1 MGFSGASNGIHRTGK
16 ADGMAQRLNHAH
28 YDVVV
33 LGGGAAGVAAAAAA
47 AKNGRRTLI
56 IEAGTMLGG
65 ELLSGMSL
73 DGVLNARGEYVVGG
87 ISDELF
93 EECRKMD
100 GFLGPIHDHRL
111 ICYVCVD
118 PEVMKIA
125 VMRVL
130 ERHGVTPWLS
140 TYAEDVVAHDG
151 RVAGLV
157 VVNKSGRTLVSAEH
171 YIDCSGDGD
180 IAVLAGAPY
189 ELSDASGDLQPLSLM
204 FRMSNVDTRALLH
217 FAQSN
222 VESLAVGESDYI
234 RGQRS
239 DQELVDLLV
248 EQGQPSVFFKSEGP
262 FLGDAIRRGDLAPT
276 ALIMIQPTSKARR
289 EVCIN
294 ATRVGGNIDGT
305 NTAAVSAT
313 VGTLMEQV
321 WKTSQFLKQR
331 LPGFE
336 QATFAGL
343 APRVG
348 VRETRRVMG
357 DYVLTK
363 EDVVSGRKFADSCV
377 AKGAQHV
384 DIHQSGT
391 TQIRIPIAN
400 GGSYDIPFGCLLP
413 RGLKN
418 VVVAGRCLSATR
430 EGMGTARTMGPC
442 MAMGQAAGTAA
453 ALCAERG
460 HGEVRELSV
469 RDLQQRL
476 KEQGAVIDGVY

>member
-1 MGFSGASNGIHRTGK
+1 
-16 ADGMAQRLNHAH
+16 MAQSLNHARF
-28 YDVVV
+28 DVVV
-33 LGGGAAGVAAAAAA
+33 LGGGASGIAAAAAA
-47 AKNGRRTLI
+47 AKNGRKTLI
-56 IEAGTMLGG
+56 VESGTMLGG

-93 EECRKMD
+93 AECREMD
-100 GFLGPIHDHRL
+100 GFIGPLHDHRL

-118 PEVMKIA
+118 PEIMKIA

-130 ERHGVTPWLS
+130 ERHGVTPWLQ
-140 TYAEDVVAHDG
+140 TFAEDVVVRDG
-151 RVAGLV
+151 VVSGLV
-157 VVNKSGRTLVSAEH
+157 VVNKSGRTLISADWF
-171 YIDCSGDGD
+171 IDCSGDGD
-180 IAVLAGAPY
+180 LAVRAGAPY

-204 FRMSNVDTRALLH
+204 FRMSNVDAQSLLR
-217 FAQSN
+217 FAQAN

-234 RGQRS
+234 RGNRS
-239 DQELVDLLV
+239 DRQLVDKLV
-248 EQGQPSVFFKSEGP
+248 EQGEPSVFFKSEGP

-289 EVCIN
+289 EVCVN

-305 NTAAVSAT
+305 DTAAVSAT
-313 VGTLMEQV
+313 VGALMEQV
-321 WKTSQFLKQR
+321 WKTAVFLKKH

-336 QATFAGL
+336 QAAFAGL

-357 DYVLTK
+357 DYLLTK
-363 EDVVSGRKFADSCV
+363 EDVVSGRKFPDSAV

-413 RGLKN
+413 LGLKN
-418 VVVAGRCLSATR
+418 VMVAGRCLSATR

-442 MAMGQAAGTAA
+442 MAMGEATGTAA

-460 HGEVRELSV
+460 HTEVRQLAV
-469 RDLQQRL
+469 RELQQRL
-476 KEQGAVIDGVY
+476 KKNGAVIDGVY

>member
-1 MGFSGASNGIHRTGK
+1 
-16 ADGMAQRLNHAH
+16 MAQRLRQAQF
-28 YDVVV
+28 DVVV
-33 LGGGAAGVAAAAAA
+33 LGGGASGVAAAAAA
-47 AKNGRRTLI
+47 AKNGQKTLI
-56 IEAGTMLGG
+56 VEAGAMLGG

-87 ISDELF
+87 FSSELF
-93 EECRKMD
+93 DECRSMD
-100 GFLGPIHDHRL
+100 GFIGPIHDYRL

-130 ERHGVTPWLS
+130 ERHGVTAWVS
-140 TYAEDVVAHDG
+140 SFAEDLVVGPDG
-151 RVAGLV
+151 RVSGLV
-157 VVNKSGRTLVSAEH
+157 VVNKSGRTVVNARHFL
-171 YIDCSGDGD
+171 DCSGDGD
-180 IAVLAGAPY
+180 IAVQAGAPF
-189 ELSDASGDLQPLSLM
+189 EMSDASGDLQPLSLM
-204 FRMSNVDTRALLH
+204 FRMSNVDTPHLLR
-217 FAQSN
+217 FAQGN
-222 VESLAVGESDYI
+222 VASLAVGESDWI
-234 RGQRS
+234 RGTRS

-248 EQGQPSVFFKSEGP
+248 AQGEPSLFFKSEGP

-294 ATRVGGNIDGT
+294 ATRVGGNVDGT

-313 VGTLMEQV
+313 IGTLMEQV
-321 WKTSQFLKQR
+321 WRTASFLKRQ

-336 QATFAGL
+336 QAAFAGV

-348 VRETRRVMG
+348 IRETRRIMG
-357 DYVLTK
+357 DYVLTRD
-363 EDVVSGRKFADSCV
+363 DVVSGRKFPDSAV

-413 RGLKN
+413 RGLPN
-418 VVVAGRCLSATR
+418 VMVAGRCLSATR

-442 MAMGQAAGTAA
+442 MAMGQAIGTAA
-453 ALCAERG
+453 AMCIEQNLDN
-460 HGEVRELSV
+460 VRELAV
-469 RDLQQRL
+469 DTLQHRL
-476 KEQGAVIDGVY
+476 KQQGAVIDGVH

>member
-1 MGFSGASNGIHRTGK
+1 
-16 ADGMAQRLNHAH
+16 MAQRFNQAH
-28 YDVVV
+28 FDVVV
-33 LGGGAAGVAAAAAA
+33 LGGGASGVAAAASA
-47 AKNGRRTLI
+47 AKNGRKTLI
-56 IEAGTMLGG
+56 IESGTMLGG

-87 ISDELF
+87 FSDELF
-93 EECRKMD
+93 AECRDMD
-100 GFLGPIHDHRL
+100 GFIGPVHDQRL

-118 PEVMKIA
+118 PEIMKIA

-130 ERHGVTPWLS
+130 ERHGVTPWLL
-140 TYAEDVVAHDG
+140 TYAEDVVARDG
-151 RVAGLV
+151 VVTGLV
-157 VVNKSGRTLVSAEH
+157 VVNKSGRTLVTADH
-171 YIDCSGDGD
+171 FIDCSGDGD
-180 IAVLAGAPY
+180 LAVLAGAPY
-189 ELSDASGDLQPLSLM
+189 EISDATGDLQPVSLM
-204 FRMSNVDTRALLH
+204 FRMSNVDTRALLQ
-217 FAQSN
+217 FAQAN
-222 VESLAVGESDYI
+222 VSSLAVGESDYI
-234 RGQRS
+234 RGNRT
-239 DQELVDLLV
+239 DQQLVDLLV

-289 EVCIN
+289 EVCVN

-305 NTAAVSAT
+305 DTAALSAT

-321 WKTSQFLKQR
+321 WKTSEFLKKQ
-331 LPGFE
+331 LPGFGK
-336 QATFAGL
+336 ATFAGL

-348 VRETRRVMG
+348 VRETRRIMG
-357 DYVLTK
+357 DYVLTR
-363 EDVVSGRKFADSCV
+363 EDVVSGRKFPQTAI

-418 VVVAGRCLSATR
+418 VMVAGRCLSATR

-453 ALCAERG
+453 AMCAERG
-460 HGEVRELSV
+460 HAEVRELPV
-469 RDLQQRL
+469 ADLQKRL
-476 KEQGAVIDGVY
+476 KENGAVIDGVY

>member
-1 MGFSGASNGIHRTGK
+1 
-16 ADGMAQRLNHAH
+16 MAQSLNHAH
-28 YDVVV
+28 FDVVV
-33 LGGGAAGVAAAAAA
+33 LGGGASGVAAAAAA
-47 AKNGRRTLI
+47 AKNGRKTLI
-56 IEAGTMLGG
+56 VESGTMLGG

-93 EECRKMD
+93 AECREMD
-100 GFLGPIHDHRL
+100 GFIGPIHDHRL

-118 PEVMKIA
+118 PELMKIA

-130 ERHGVTPWLS
+130 ERHGVTPWLQ
-140 TYAEDVVAHDG
+140 TFAEDVVVRDG
-151 RVAGLV
+151 VVSGLV
-157 VVNKSGRTLVSAEH
+157 VVNKSGRTLVSADWF
-171 YIDCSGDGD
+171 IDCSGDGD
-180 IAVLAGAPY
+180 LAVGGGAPY

-204 FRMSNVDTRALLH
+204 FRMSNVDAQSLLR
-217 FAQSN
+217 FAQAN
-222 VESLAVGESDYI
+222 VDSLAVGESDYI
-234 RGQRS
+234 RGSLS
-239 DQELVDLLV
+239 DRQLVDKLV
-248 EQGQPSVFFKSEGP
+248 EQGEPSLFFKSEGP

-289 EVCIN
+289 EVCVN

-305 NTAAVSAT
+305 DTAAVSAT

-321 WKTSQFLKQR
+321 WKTSVFLKKH

-336 QATFAGL
+336 QAAFAGL

-357 DYVLTK
+357 DYLLTK
-363 EDVVSGRKFADSCV
+363 DDVVSGRKFPDSAV

-413 RGLKN
+413 LGLKN
-418 VVVAGRCLSATR
+418 VMVAGRCLSATR

-442 MAMGQAAGTAA
+442 MAMGEATGTAA
-453 ALCAERG
+453 ALCADRG
-460 HGEVRELSV
+460 HTEVRQLAV
-469 RDLQQRL
+469 RELQQRL
-476 KEQGAVIDGVY
+476 KKNGAVIDGVY

>member
-1 MGFSGASNGIHRTGK
+1 
-16 ADGMAQRLNHAH
+16 MAQRLNQAH
-28 YDVVV
+28 FDVVV
-33 LGGGAAGVAAAAAA
+33 LGGGASGVAAAAAA
-47 AKNGRRTLI
+47 AKNGRKTLI
-56 IEAGTMLGG
+56 IEANTMLGG

-93 EECRKMD
+93 AQCREMD
-100 GFLGPIHDHRL
+100 GFIGPVHDQRL

-130 ERHGVTPWLS
+130 EQHGVTAWLQ
-140 TYAEDVVAHDG
+140 TFAEDVVVRDG
-151 RVAGLV
+151 VVTGLV
-157 VVNKSGRTLVSAEH
+157 VVNKSGRTIVSADH
-171 YIDCSGDGD
+171 FIDCSGDGD
-180 IAVLAGAPY
+180 LAVLAGAPY
-189 ELSDASGDLQPLSLM
+189 EVSDATGDLQPVSLM
-204 FRMSNVDTRALLH
+204 FRMSNVDAPALLR
-217 FAQSN
+217 FAQAN

-234 RGQRS
+234 RGNRTDRQ
-239 DQELVDLLV
+239 LVDLLV
-248 EQGQPSVFFKSEGP
+248 EQGEPSVFFKSEGP
-262 FLGDAIRRGDLAPT
+262 FLGEAIRGGELAPT

-289 EVCIN
+289 EVCVN
-294 ATRVGGNIDGT
+294 ATRVGGNLDGT
-305 NTAAVSAT
+305 NTAALSAT

-321 WKTSQFLKQR
+321 WKTAGFLKKR

-336 QATFAGL
+336 KATFAGL

-348 VRETRRVMG
+348 VRETRRIMG

-363 EDVVSGRKFADSCV
+363 EDVVSGRKFPDSAI

-418 VVVAGRCLSATR
+418 VMVAGRCLSATR

-442 MAMGQAAGTAA
+442 MAMGEAAGTAA
-453 ALCAERG
+453 AMCAERK
-460 HGEVRELSV
+460 HAQVRELSV
-469 RDLQQRL
+469 SDLQQRL
-476 KEQGAVIDGVY
+476 KKNGAVIDGVY

>member
-1 MGFSGASNGIHRTGK
+1 
-16 ADGMAQRLNHAH
+16 MAQRFRQVHF
-28 YDVVV
+28 DVVV
-33 LGGGAAGVAAAAAA
+33 LGGGASGVAAAAAA
-47 AKNGRRTLI
+47 ARNGRKTLVI
-56 IEAGTMLGG
+56 DAGAMLGG

-73 DGVLNARGEYVVGG
+73 DGVLNARGQYVVGG
-87 ISDELF
+87 VSDELF
-93 EECRKMD
+93 DECRKMD
-100 GFLGPIHDHRL
+100 GFIGPVHDQRL

-130 ERHGVTPWLS
+130 ERHGVTAWLQ
-140 TYAEDVVAHDG
+140 TFAEDVVTQGDT
-151 RVAGLV
+151 VTGLV
-157 VVNKSGRTLVSAEH
+157 VVNKSGRTLVTADH
-171 YIDCSGDGD
+171 FIDCSGDGD
-180 IAVLAGAPY
+180 LAVLAGAPY
-189 ELSDASGDLQPLSLM
+189 EFSDHSGDLQPLSLM
-204 FRMSNVDTRALLH
+204 FRMGNVDTPALLR
-217 FAQSN
+217 FAQAN

-234 RGQRS
+234 RGTRT

-248 EQGQPSVFFKSEGP
+248 EQGQPSLFFKSEGP

-276 ALIMIQPTSKARR
+276 ALIMIQPTSKVRR

-294 ATRVGGNIDGT
+294 TTRVGGNIDGT
-305 NTAAVSAT
+305 DTAAVSAT
-313 VGTLMEQV
+313 VGMLMEQV
-321 WKTSQFLKQR
+321 WKTVNFLKQQ

-336 QATFAGL
+336 QSHFAAL

-363 EDVVSGRKFADSCV
+363 EDVVSGRKFPDVV

-418 VVVAGRCLSATR
+418 VLVAGRCLSATR

-442 MAMGQAAGTAA
+442 MAMGQAVGTAA

-460 HGEVRELSV
+460 HDAVRALPVPELQ
-469 RDLQQRL
+469 RRL

>member
-1 MGFSGASNGIHRTGK
+1 
-16 ADGMAQRLNHAH
+16 MAQSLNHAH
-28 YDVVV
+28 FDVVV
-33 LGGGAAGVAAAAAA
+33 LGGGASGVAAAAAA
-47 AKNGRRTLI
+47 AKNGRKTLI
-56 IEAGTMLGG
+56 VESGTMLGG

-93 EECRKMD
+93 AECREMD
-100 GFLGPIHDHRL
+100 GFIGPIHDHRL

-118 PEVMKIA
+118 PELMKIA

-130 ERHGVTPWLS
+130 ERHGVTPWLQ
-140 TYAEDVVAHDG
+140 TFAEDVVVRDG
-151 RVAGLV
+151 VVSGLV
-157 VVNKSGRTLVSAEH
+157 VVNKSGRTLVSADWF
-171 YIDCSGDGD
+171 IDCSGDGD
-180 IAVLAGAPY
+180 LAVRAGAPY

-204 FRMSNVDTRALLH
+204 FRMSNVDAQSLLR
-217 FAQSN
+217 FAQAN
-222 VESLAVGESDYI
+222 VDSLAVGESDYI
-234 RGQRS
+234 RGSLS
-239 DQELVDLLV
+239 DRQLVDKLV
-248 EQGQPSVFFKSEGP
+248 EQGEPSLFFKSEGP

-289 EVCIN
+289 EVCVN

-305 NTAAVSAT
+305 DTAAVSAT

-321 WKTSQFLKQR
+321 WKTSVFLKKH

-336 QATFAGL
+336 QAAFAGL

-357 DYVLTK
+357 DYLLTK
-363 EDVVSGRKFADSCV
+363 DDVVSGRKFPDSAV

-413 RGLKN
+413 LGLKN
-418 VVVAGRCLSATR
+418 VMVAGRCLSATR

-442 MAMGQAAGTAA
+442 MAMGEATGTAA
-453 ALCAERG
+453 ALCADRG
-460 HGEVRELSV
+460 HTEVRQLAV
-469 RDLQQRL
+469 RELQQRL
-476 KEQGAVIDGVY
+476 KKNGAVIDGVY

>member
-1 MGFSGASNGIHRTGK
+1 
-16 ADGMAQRLNHAH
+16 MAQRFNQAH
-28 YDVVV
+28 FDVVV
-33 LGGGAAGVAAAAAA
+33 LGGGASGVAAAASA
-47 AKNGRRTLI
+47 AKNGRKTLI
-56 IEAGTMLGG
+56 IESGTMLGG

-87 ISDELF
+87 FSDELF
-93 EECRKMD
+93 AECRDMD
-100 GFLGPIHDHRL
+100 GFIGPVHDQRL

-118 PEVMKIA
+118 PEIMKIA

-130 ERHGVTPWLS
+130 ERHGVTPWLL
-140 TYAEDVVAHDG
+140 TYAEDVVARDG
-151 RVAGLV
+151 VVTGLV
-157 VVNKSGRTLVSAEH
+157 VVNKSGRTLVTADH
-171 YIDCSGDGD
+171 FIDCSGDGD
-180 IAVLAGAPY
+180 LAVLAGAPY
-189 ELSDASGDLQPLSLM
+189 EISDATGDLQPVSLM
-204 FRMSNVDTRALLH
+204 FRMSNVDTRALLQ
-217 FAQSN
+217 FAQAN
-222 VESLAVGESDYI
+222 VSSLAVGESDYI
-234 RGQRS
+234 RGNRT
-239 DQELVDLLV
+239 DQQLVDLLV

-289 EVCIN
+289 EVCVN

-305 NTAAVSAT
+305 DTAALSAT

-321 WKTSQFLKQR
+321 WKTSEFLKKQ
-331 LPGFE
+331 LPGFGK
-336 QATFAGL
+336 ATFAGL

-348 VRETRRVMG
+348 VRETRRIMG
-357 DYVLTK
+357 DYVLTR
-363 EDVVSGRKFADSCV
+363 EDVVSGRKFPQTAI

-418 VVVAGRCLSATR
+418 VMVAGRCLSATR

-453 ALCAERG
+453 AMCAERG
-460 HGEVRELSV
+460 HAEVRELPV
-469 RDLQQRL
+469 ADLQKRL
-476 KEQGAVIDGVY
+476 KENGAVIDDVY

>member
-1 MGFSGASNGIHRTGK
+1 
-16 ADGMAQRLNHAH
+16 MAQRLHSARF
-28 YDVVV
+28 DVVV
-33 LGGGAAGVAAAAAA
+33 LGGGASGVAAAAAA
-47 AKNGRRTLI
+47 ARNGRKTLL
-56 IEAGTMLGG
+56 IESGTMLGG

-87 ISDELF
+87 FSDELF
-93 EECRKMD
+93 AECRAMD
-100 GFLGPIHDHRL
+100 GFIGPVHDHRL
-111 ICYVCVD
+111 ICYVCCD
-118 PEVMKIA
+118 PEIMKIA

-130 ERHGVTPWLS
+130 ERHGVTSWLQ
-140 TYAEDVVAHDG
+140 TFAEDVVVRDG
-151 RVAGLV
+151 TVTGLV
-157 VVNKSGRTLVSAEH
+157 VVNKSGRTVVSADH
-171 YIDCSGDGD
+171 FLDCSGDGD
-180 IAVLAGAPY
+180 LAVLAGAPY
-189 ELSDASGDLQPLSLM
+189 ELSDRSGDLQPLSLM
-204 FRMSNVDTRALLH
+204 FRMGNVDSRALLH

-222 VESLAVGESDYI
+222 AQSLAVGESDYI
-234 RGQRS
+234 RGNRT

-248 EQGQPSVFFKSEGP
+248 EQGEPSLFFKSEGP

-289 EVCIN
+289 EVCVN

-321 WKTSQFLKQR
+321 WKTAGFLKQH

-336 QATFAGL
+336 RATFAGL

-363 EDVVSGRKFADSCV
+363 EDVVSGRKFPDSCV

-413 RGLKN
+413 QGLKN
-418 VVVAGRCLSATR
+418 VMVAGRCLSATR

-442 MAMGQAAGTAA
+442 MAMGQAVGTAA

-460 HGEVRELSV
+460 HHDTRDLPV
-469 RDLQQRL
+469 RDLQRRL
-476 KEQGAVIDGVY
+476 EEQGAVIDGVH

>member
-1 MGFSGASNGIHRTGK
+1 
-16 ADGMAQRLNHAH
+16 MAQKFNQARF
-28 YDVVV
+28 DVVV
-33 LGGGAAGVAAAAAA
+33 LGGGASGVAAAASA
-47 AKNGRRTLI
+47 AKNGRKTLI
-56 IEAGTMLGG
+56 IESGTMLGG

-87 ISDELF
+87 FSDELF
-93 EECRKMD
+93 AECRDMD
-100 GFLGPIHDHRL
+100 GFIGPIHDHRL

-118 PEVMKIA
+118 PEIMKIA

-130 ERHGVTPWLS
+130 ARHGVTPWLQS
-140 TYAEDVVAHDG
+140 FAEDVVVQDG
-151 RVAGLV
+151 VVTGLV
-157 VVNKSGRTLVSAEH
+157 VVNKSGRTIVTADH
-171 YIDCSGDGD
+171 FIDCSGDGD
-180 IAVLAGAPY
+180 LAALAGAPY
-189 ELSDASGDLQPLSLM
+189 EVSDASGDLQPISLM
-204 FRMSNVDTRALLH
+204 FRMSNVDSGALLR
-217 FAQSN
+217 FAQAN

-234 RGQRS
+234 RGNRT
-239 DQELVDLLV
+239 DKELVDLLV
-248 EQGQPSVFFKSEGP
+248 KQGEPSVFFKSEGP

-289 EVCIN
+289 EVCVN

-305 NTAAVSAT
+305 NTAAVSST
-313 VGTLMEQV
+313 VATLMEQV
-321 WKTSQFLKQR
+321 WKTTGFLQKH

-336 QATFAGL
+336 NSTFAGL

-348 VRETRRVMG
+348 VRETRRIMG

-363 EDVVSGRKFADSCV
+363 EDVVSGRKFPDSAV

-418 VVVAGRCLSATR
+418 VMVAGRCLSATR

-442 MAMGQAAGTAA
+442 MAMGQAAGAA
-453 ALCAERG
+453 AAMCAERG
-460 HGEVRELSV
+460 HSEVRELSV
-469 RDLQQRL
+469 RDLQKRL
-476 KEQGAVIDGVY
+476 KEDGAVIDGVY

>member
-1 MGFSGASNGIHRTGK
+1 
-16 ADGMAQRLNHAH
+16 MAQRFNQAH
-28 YDVVV
+28 FDVVV
-33 LGGGAAGVAAAAAA
+33 LGGGASGVAAAASA
-47 AKNGRRTLI
+47 AKNGRKTLI
-56 IEAGTMLGG
+56 IESGTMLGG

-87 ISDELF
+87 FSDELF
-93 EECRKMD
+93 AECRDMD
-100 GFLGPIHDHRL
+100 GFIGPVHDQRL

-118 PEVMKIA
+118 PEIMKIA

-130 ERHGVTPWLS
+130 ERHGVTPWLL
-140 TYAEDVVAHDG
+140 TYAEDVVARDG
-151 RVAGLV
+151 VVTGLV
-157 VVNKSGRTLVSAEH
+157 VVNKSGRTLVTADH
-171 YIDCSGDGD
+171 FIDCSGDGD
-180 IAVLAGAPY
+180 LAVLAGAPY
-189 ELSDASGDLQPLSLM
+189 EISDATGDLQPVSLM
-204 FRMSNVDTRALLH
+204 FRMSNVDTRALLQ
-217 FAQSN
+217 FAQAN
-222 VESLAVGESDYI
+222 VSSLAVGESDYI
-234 RGQRS
+234 RGNRT
-239 DQELVDLLV
+239 DQQLVDLLV

-289 EVCIN
+289 EVCVN

-305 NTAAVSAT
+305 DTAALSAT

-321 WKTSQFLKQR
+321 WKTSEFLKKQ
-331 LPGFE
+331 LPGFGK
-336 QATFAGL
+336 ATFAGL

-348 VRETRRVMG
+348 VRETRRIMG
-357 DYVLTK
+357 DYVLTR
-363 EDVVSGRKFADSCV
+363 EDVVSGRKFPQTAI

-418 VVVAGRCLSATR
+418 VMVAGRCLSATR

-453 ALCAERG
+453 AMCAERG
-460 HGEVRELSV
+460 HAEVREFPV
-469 RDLQQRL
+469 ADLQKRL
-476 KEQGAVIDGVY
+476 KENGAVIDGVY

>member
-1 MGFSGASNGIHRTGK
+1 MS
-16 ADGMAQRLNHAH
+16 QRLKHARF
-28 YDVVV
+28 DAVV

-47 AKNGRRTLI
+47 AKNGLKTLI

-100 GFLGPIHDHRL
+100 GFIGPIHDQRL

-125 VMRVL
+125 VVRVL
-130 ERHGVTPWLS
+130 ERYGVTPWLG
-140 TYAEDVVAHDG
+140 TFAEDVVAQDG
-151 RVAGLV
+151 TVSGIV
-157 VVNKSGRTLVSAEH
+157 VVNKSGRTLVTATH
-171 YIDCSGDGD
+171 FLDCSGDGD
-180 IAVLAGAPY
+180 LAVLAGAPY
-189 ELSDASGDLQPLSLM
+189 EFSDQSGDLQPLSLM
-204 FRMSNVDTRALLH
+204 FRMSNVDSARLLG
-217 FAQSN
+217 FAQEN
-222 VESLAVGESDYI
+222 VSSLAVGESDYI
-234 RGQRS
+234 RANHS
-239 DQELVDLLV
+239 DQDLVDLLV
-248 EQGQPSVFFKSEGP
+248 KQGEPSVFFKSEGP

-313 VGTLMEQV
+313 VGALMEQV
-321 WKTSQFLKQR
+321 WRTATFLTRK

-336 QATFAGL
+336 QATFAGI

-348 VRETRRVMG
+348 IRETRRIMG
-357 DYVLTK
+357 DYVLTQ
-363 EDVVSGRKFADSCV
+363 EDVVSGRKFPETAV

-413 RGLKN
+413 RGLAN
-418 VVVAGRCLSATR
+418 VMVAGRCLSATR

-442 MAMGQAAGTAA
+442 MAMGQAIGTAA
-453 ALCAERG
+453 ALCQEQKAEN
-460 HGEVRELSV
+460 VRALEIGK
-469 RDLQQRL
+469 LQGRL
-476 KEQGAVIDGVY
+476 KEQGAVIDGVH